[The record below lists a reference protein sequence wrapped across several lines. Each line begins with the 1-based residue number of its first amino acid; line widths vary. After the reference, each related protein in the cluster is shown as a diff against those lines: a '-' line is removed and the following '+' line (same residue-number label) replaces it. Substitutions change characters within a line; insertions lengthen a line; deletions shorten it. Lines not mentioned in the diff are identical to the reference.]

1 MASPQD
7 GAERPSRFGTRHG
20 IVGLCAGAMFISY
33 LDRVLMSVAIV
44 PMATDHGWS
53 DTTKGIVLSAFFS
66 GYLLMQVPSGWLTN
80 RLGGRLMLS
89 VSMFFWSLCVILTPV
104 AAAISFPLLIAVR
117 ALMGVGEALTSPSI
131 YYLFGRWLL
140 PLERT
145 RVVAF
150 TMTGLPLGMMFGFTT
165 LGEMSVRFGWA
176 APFYIWGC
184 VGLLFAVLWFW
195 KVRDRPDTHPKISPW
210 ELAALSADV
219 PIEKAGPVPW
229 KRILTKSA
237 VWALVFNHF
246 CSTWTLYLLLS
257 WVPSY
262 FMDVHQIGIAQSG
275 LLSAAPWLSLII
287 FSNAGANAADKLL
300 RRGWSV
306 TLVRKVMQISGL
318 LGSAAFLMAATQ
330 ATEVITA
337 TITLCGALGLI
348 GLTWSGF
355 AVNHLDIA
363 PRYADVVHGITNTA
377 GTIPGIVGV
386 AVTGWIVETT
396 GSYTSVFLLAAA
408 ISVAGAIVWVLW
420 GTGDRLIE

>member
-1 MASPQD
+1 MASSQEST
-7 GAERPSRFGTRHG
+7 ARSSRFGTRHG

-44 PMATDHGWS
+44 PMATSYGWS
-53 DTTKGIVLSAFFS
+53 DTTKGFVLSSFFL
-66 GYLLMQVPSGWLTN
+66 GYLLMQPPSGWLTN
-80 RLGGRLMLS
+80 RLGGRLMMGLA
-89 VSMFFWSLCVILTPV
+89 VLCWSLCVILTPI
-104 AAAISFPLLIAVR
+104 AAAISLPLLIATRVV
-117 ALMGVGEALTSPSI
+117 MGFGEALTTPSI

-150 TMTGLPLGMMFGFTT
+150 TMTGLPLGMMFGFVT
-165 LGEMSVRFGWA
+165 LGELSDRFGWT
-176 APFYIWGC
+176 APFYIWGFA
-184 VGLLFAVLWFW
+184 GLPFAALWFW
-195 KVRDRPDTHPKISPW
+195 KVRDRPALHPKISPS

-219 PIEKAGPVPW
+219 PTEKTGPVPW
-229 KRILTKSA
+229 RLLLTKSA

-275 LLSAAPWLSLII
+275 LLSAAPWLSLVI
-287 FSNAGANAADKLL
+287 FSNAGAIIADKLL

-306 TLVRKVMQISGL
+306 TLVRKVMQVAGL
-318 LGSAAFLMAATQ
+318 LGSSAFLMGATQ
-330 ATEVITA
+330 ATEAITA
-337 TITLCGALGLI
+337 MIALCGALGAI

-386 AVTGWIVETT
+386 AVTGWLVETT
-396 GSYTSVFLLAAA
+396 GSYTSVFVVAAV
-408 ISVAGAIVWVLW
+408 ISVAGAIVWILW
-420 GTGDRLIE
+420 GTGRRLID